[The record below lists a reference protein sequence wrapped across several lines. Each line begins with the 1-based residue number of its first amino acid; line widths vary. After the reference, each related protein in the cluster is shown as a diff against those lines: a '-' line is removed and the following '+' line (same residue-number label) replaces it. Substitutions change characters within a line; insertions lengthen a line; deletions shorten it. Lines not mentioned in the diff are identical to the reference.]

1 MRRKAGT
8 LLPIERSILAAVL
21 ELRLDGTTE
30 AHGYLVASVIRDREE
45 ARALVSHGTLY
56 KALDRLRRWGMLD
69 DRWEDPVEAAEAG
82 RPRRRLYTITAL
94 GERAFIEAAEADQAP
109 SRSPRAG
116 WQPT

>member
-21 ELRLDGTTE
+21 ELRLDGADD
-30 AHGYLVASVIRDREE
+30 AHGYLIASVIRDREE

-56 KALDRLRRWGMLD
+56 KALDRLRKWGMLD
-69 DRWEDPVEAAEAG
+69 DRWEDPADAAEAA
-82 RPRRRLYTITAL
+82 RPRRRLYRITAL
-94 GERAFIEAAEADQAP
+94 GERSFIEAAEAEHASSP
-109 SRSPRAG
+109 RPRAG